1 MNIVITGI
9 IIFVI
14 TFLLLSWFAKQKTQK
29 IAKGVRSLIVILSL
43 LVAVILVIGGR
54 ILFSL
59 PLFFLAL
66 SALKIKGLTA
76 FQIWQIWRLLNYLR
90 ATGRYSYFRQNNQP
104 SSSSNLTTEECYKVL
119 GLNKPCSKEDVIKS
133 ATQLQK
139 KIHPDLNKNQNTEY
153 LSKIVNNAKD
163 TILKNDFSLLVL
175 KIFLELHRMK
185 FYLYLVY
192 YVLCS
197 Q

>member
-14 TFLLLSWFAKQKTQK
+14 TFLLLSWFARQKTKK
-29 IAKGVRSLIVILSL
+29 IATGVRTLIVISSL
-43 LVAVILVIGGR
+43 LIAIILAIGGR

-90 ATGRYSYFRQNNQP
+90 TTGRYSYFGQNNNQTRP
-104 SSSSNLTTEECYKVL
+104 TSDLSIDEAYKIL
-119 GLNKPCSKEDVIKS
+119 GLKKGASKVEIEDS
-133 ATQLQK
+133 ARKLQL
-139 KIHPDLNKNQNTEY
+139 KIHPDVGNPNSEY
-153 LSKIVNNAKD
+153 LSKLVNSAKD
-163 TILKNDFSLLVL
+163 LILKTDFS
-175 KIFLELHRMK
+175 
-185 FYLYLVY
+185 
-192 YVLCS
+192 
-197 Q
+197 

>member
-14 TFLLLSWFAKQKTQK
+14 TFLLLSWFVRQKTKK

-43 LVAVILVIGGR
+43 LIAIILAIGGR
-54 ILFSL
+54 VLFSL

-76 FQIWQIWRLLNYLR
+76 FQIWQLWRILNFLR
-90 ATGRYSYFRQNNQP
+90 STGRYSYFGQSNQQ
-104 SSSSNLTTEECYKVL
+104 SSSGNLTTEDCYKVL
-119 GLNKPCSKEDVIKS
+119 GLKKPCSKEDVVKAAS
-133 ATQLQK
+133 QLQK

-163 TILKNDFSLLVL
+163 TILKNDFS
-175 KIFLELHRMK
+175 
-185 FYLYLVY
+185 
-192 YVLCS
+192 
-197 Q
+197 

>member
-14 TFLLLSWFAKQKTQK
+14 TFLLLSWFAQQKTQK
-29 IAKGVRSLIVILSL
+29 IAKGVRTLIVISSL
-43 LVAVILVIGGR
+43 LIAIILVIGGR

-90 ATGRYSYFRQNNQP
+90 ATGRYSYFGQNNNQTRP
-104 SSSSNLTTEECYKVL
+104 TSDLSIDEAYKIL
-119 GLNKPCSKEDVIKS
+119 GLKNGCSKEEVMK
-133 ATQLQK
+133 AANGLQK
-139 KIHPDLNKNQNTEY
+139 KIHPDVNPNSNTER
-153 LSKIVNNAKD
+153 LSQIVNEAKE
-163 TILKNDFSLLVL
+163 TALKDFS
-175 KIFLELHRMK
+175 
-185 FYLYLVY
+185 
-192 YVLCS
+192 
-197 Q
+197 

>member
-29 IAKGVRSLIVILSL
+29 IAKGARSLIVILSL
-43 LVAVILVIGGR
+43 LVAIVLVVGGR

-90 ATGRYSYFRQNNQP
+90 ATGRYSYFRQNNQS

-163 TILKNDFSLLVL
+163 TILKNDFS
-175 KIFLELHRMK
+175 
-185 FYLYLVY
+185 
-192 YVLCS
+192 
-197 Q
+197 